1 MGKTYMMYDVIM
13 SDIMK
18 EETTLPSK
26 KVSINCSSGTT
37 LEVPL
42 LAAIMR
48 QDGIGMM
55 QICDHDD
62 YANKSAE
69 AIT

>member
-1 MGKTYMMYDVIM
+1 MMYDVIM

-18 EETTLPSK
+18 EETALPSK
-26 KVSINCSSGTT
+26 KVSINSGSGTP

-48 QDGIGMM
+48 QDRIGMV
-55 QICDHDD
+55 
-62 YANKSAE
+62 
-69 AIT
+69 